1 LAKESETPPAPPPAP
16 PSSILF
22 LCGENALR
30 SPIAESIAKHL
41 YGERVYADSAGVRS
55 GEADPL
61 AISVMAEIGI
71 DLSRHIPKRIEDLMD
86 TSFELIIS
94 LTPEAQH
101 KAVEL
106 TRSSAA
112 ELLYWPMPDPSVE
125 EGNRERLL
133 AAYRELRDLLMSRIT
148 ERFGK

>member
-1 LAKESETPPAPPPAP
+1 M
-16 PSSILF
+16 LF

-30 SPIAESIAKHL
+30 SPMAESIAKHL
-41 YGERVYADSAGVRS
+41 YGDQIYADSAGVRS
-55 GEADPL
+55 GTVDEL
-61 AISVMAEIGI
+61 AISVMAEIDI
-71 DLSRHIPKRIEDLMD
+71 DLSSHIPKQIDDLMD

-112 ELLYWPMPDPSVE
+112 DLLYWPMPDPSVE
-125 EGNRERLL
+125 EGNRERMLF
-133 AAYRELRDLLMSRIT
+133 AYRELRDILVARIT
-148 ERFGK
+148 DRFGE

>member
-1 LAKESETPPAPPPAP
+1 MAGTEKKTPAP
-16 PSSILF
+16 PSSVLF

-30 SPIAESIAKHL
+30 SPMAESIAKHL

-55 GEADPL
+55 GTADAL
-61 AISVMAEIGI
+61 AISVMAEIEI
-71 DLSRHIPKRIEDLMD
+71 DLSQHKPKQIDDLMD

-112 ELLYWPMPDPSVE
+112 DLLYWPMPDPSVE
-125 EGNRERLL
+125 EGNRDRML
-133 AAYRELRDLLMSRIT
+133 AAYRELRDILVIRIT
-148 ERFGK
+148 DLFEE

>member
-1 LAKESETPPAPPPAP
+1 MAEIETKPTAA
-16 PSSILF
+16 PSSVLF

-41 YGERVYADSAGVRS
+41 YGDQLYADSAGVRS
-55 GEADPL
+55 GTVDAL
-61 AISVMAEIGI
+61 AVNVMTEIGI
-71 DLSRHIPKRIEDLMD
+71 DLSLHSPKQIDDLMD

-125 EGNRERLL
+125 EGNRERTL
-133 AAYRELRDLLMSRIT
+133 AAYRELRDILMIRIT
-148 ERFGK
+148 DLFGE